1 MCPNMYLSLQDYI
14 RFGGNVSIH
23 AEEYSRIEY
32 DARRRIDLYTFGRV
46 KHMREVPEAVK
57 RLMFELIHPQATSAA
72 TANSTAPVASFS
84 TALVASFSTD
94 GYSETYVNTHTSEYL
109 RYSGQKEKAL
119 IYEYLAGVT
128 DDNGVALLYSGGA

>member
-14 RFGGNVSIH
+14 RFGGNVAIH

-32 DARRRIDLYTFGRV
+32 AARRRIDLYTFGRV

-57 RLMFELIHPQATSAA
+57 RLMFELIHGAAMAVNASA
-72 TANSTAPVASFS
+72 NTAP
-84 TALVASFSTD
+84 VASFSTD
-94 GYSETYVNTHTSEYL
+94 GYSETYVNTHTAEYL
-109 RYSGQKEKAL
+109 RFSSQKEKAI

-128 DDNGVALLYSGGA
+128 DDNGVALLYCGGA